1 MIKKIKR
8 WLINRIGKIQIIL
21 TTPGALHARLKG
33 HYFEMY
39 EMVSRLR
46 QMGIMPKTILDI
58 GANRGMFTKTSH
70 YVFPDAKIYAFEPL
84 ANCYAELKALKTSI
98 PGLETYEVALSDHA
112 GETVIHK
119 SNYDY
124 SSSLM
129 EMGDLHKEAFPYT
142 AGVTTES
149 IRMESLDGIFDE
161 KDLQRP
167 VLMKID
173 VQGYEKF
180 VLDGAVKTLNH
191 CDVII
196 CEMSLSVLYKDQA
209 LFHDIYTQLIGAG
222 FEYAGNIGEL
232 VNPKTSCILQVDG
245 LFIRKTEK

>member
-1 MIKKIKR
+1 MIKKIKQ
-8 WLINRIGKIQIIL
+8 WLINRLGKILIAL
-21 TTPGALHARLKG
+21 TTPGALQARLDG

-46 QMGIMPKTILDI
+46 QMGILPNTILDI

-98 PGLETYEVALSDHA
+98 PNLETYEVALSDHA

-124 SSSLM
+124 SSSLLV
-129 EMGDLHKEAFPYT
+129 MGELHKDAFPHT
-142 AGVTTES
+142 TGVITES
-149 IRMESLDGIFDE
+149 IRMENLDGILGE
-161 KDLQRP
+161 KELQRP
-167 VLMKID
+167 MLMKID

-180 VLDGAVKTLNH
+180 VLDGAVQTLNR

-196 CEMSLSVLYKDQA
+196 CEMSVLALYKDQA
-209 LFHDIYTQLIGAG
+209 LFHDIYIQLIGAG
-222 FEYAGNIGEL
+222 FKYAGNIGEL
-232 VNPKTSCILQVDG
+232 VNPKTSAILQVDG
-245 LFIRKTEK
+245 LFIRKTE